1 MTTTI
6 RLAGYQGDRSVHSRA
21 MHVLC
26 EALRGNGIDVQFE
39 QNIVEQGHKAS
50 DLLTR
55 TESGELDG
63 CYFSSSYLTARAP
76 NLGLFDQHFVIPSRQ
91 HAWALLDG
99 ELGTRLATEVAQCAE
114 FEILGYW
121 DNGVRH
127 ISARTPIRRP
137 ADCKGLTIRTLAND
151 GHQRVFRSL
160 GFEPTTIDVRD
171 LPAAVAG
178 FRVDAQENP
187 LTNTYNFGVHN
198 MHRHITL
205 TGHLFGVAPLL
216 FNTDNVRAWPDT
228 IRRAVDNAIAQA
240 TAEQRRMAQE
250 DDLVCAKT
258 LRDEGC
264 ELITLSAAE
273 REAFVAVT
281 RDAVIAMGAN
291 FDAEMSALFARELAS
306 VPDNGA

>member
-26 EALRGNGIDVQFE
+26 DALKGHGVDVQFE

-50 DLLTR
+50 ELLAR
-55 TESGELDG
+55 TQSGAIDG
-63 CYFSSSYLTARAP
+63 CYFSSSYLAERAP

-99 ELGTRLATEVAQCAE
+99 ELGARLTDEVAQCAG

-127 ISARTPIRRP
+127 ISARRPIRQP
-137 ADCKGLTIRTLAND
+137 DDCKELAIRTLAND
-151 GHQRVFRSL
+151 AHQRVFRSL

-171 LPAAVAG
+171 LPAAVAE

-198 MHRHITL
+198 THRHITL

-216 FNTDNVRAWPDT
+216 FNKDSVRAWPDA
-228 IRRAVDNAIAQA
+228 IRNAVNKAIAKA
-240 TAEQRRMAQE
+240 TVEQRRMAEE
-250 DDLVCAKT
+250 DDVVCART
-258 LRDEGC
+258 LLDEGC
-264 ELITLSAAE
+264 ELITLNDAE
-273 REAFVAVT
+273 REAFVTVT
-281 RDAVIAMGAN
+281 RTAVMAMREN
-291 FDAEMSALFARELAS
+291 FDAEMFALFERGLARG
-306 VPDNGA
+306 PR

>member
-26 EALRGNGIDVQFE
+26 DALKGDGIDVQFE
-39 QNIVEQGHKAS
+39 QNIVVKGHKAS
-50 DLLTR
+50 ELLSR
-55 TESGELDG
+55 TENGTIDG
-63 CYFSSSYLTARAP
+63 CYFSSSYLAARAP

-91 HAWALLDG
+91 HSWALLDG
-99 ELGTRLATEVAQCAE
+99 ELGARLAAEVGQRTG

-127 ISARTPIRRP
+127 ISARTPIRSP
-137 ADCKGLTIRTLAND
+137 EDCKGLAIRTLAND
-151 GHQRVFRSL
+151 DHQRVFRSL

-171 LPAAVAG
+171 LPAAVAE

-198 MHRHITL
+198 THRHITL

-216 FNTDNVRAWPDT
+216 FNADSVRAWPDAT
-228 IRRAVDNAIAQA
+228 RRAIDNAIALA
-240 TAEQRRMAQE
+240 TAEQRRMAEE
-250 DDLVCAKT
+250 DDVVCAKT

-264 ELITLSAAE
+264 ELITLTDAE
-273 REAFVAVT
+273 RKAFVSAT
-281 RDAVIAMGAN
+281 RDAVKAMQNN
-291 FDAEMSALFARELAS
+291 FDAEMSALFERELARS
-306 VPDNGA
+306 PH

>member
-26 EALRGNGIDVQFE
+26 DALKGDGIDVQFE
-39 QNIVEQGHKAS
+39 QNIVVKGHKAS
-50 DLLTR
+50 ELLSR
-55 TESGELDG
+55 TENGTIDG
-63 CYFSSSYLTARAP
+63 CYFSSSYLAARAP

-99 ELGTRLATEVAQCAE
+99 ELGARLAVEVAQRAG

-127 ISARTPIRRP
+127 ISARTPIRSP
-137 ADCKGLTIRTLAND
+137 EDCKGLAIRTLAND
-151 GHQRVFRSL
+151 DHQRVFRSL

-171 LPAAVAG
+171 LPAAVAQ

-187 LTNTYNFGVHN
+187 LTNTYNFGIHN
-198 MHRHITL
+198 THRHITL
-205 TGHLFGVAPLL
+205 TGHLYGVAPLL
-216 FNTDNVRAWPDT
+216 FNKQSVHAWSAAT
-228 IRRAVDNAIAQA
+228 RRAVDNAIAHA

-250 DDLVCAKT
+250 DDVVCAKM
-258 LRDEGC
+258 LQEEGC
-264 ELITLSAAE
+264 ELISLSDAE
-273 REAFVAVT
+273 REAFVTATRPAVMT
-281 RDAVIAMGAN
+281 MGASFN
-291 FDAEMSALFARELAS
+291 AQMSALFERELARTS
-306 VPDNGA
+306 Q